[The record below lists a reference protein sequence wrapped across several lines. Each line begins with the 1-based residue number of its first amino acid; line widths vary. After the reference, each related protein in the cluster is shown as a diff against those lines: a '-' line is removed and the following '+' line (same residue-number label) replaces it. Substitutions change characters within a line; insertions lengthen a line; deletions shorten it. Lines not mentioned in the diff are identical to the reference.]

1 MVGHINF
8 KGSIISIETARSV
21 IDVASE
27 GQASDIVL
35 IDVSNVSDYCDHL
48 IIMTADNNRQIDNLA
63 KKIKEMMWRMGAPIR
78 HIEGEPESGWV
89 LLDQGNL
96 VTHIFS
102 EEKRSMYDLDELW
115 NTGVALVR
123 VQ

>member
-1 MVGHINF
+1 
-8 KGSIISIETARSV
+8 
-21 IDVASE
+21 
-27 GQASDIVL
+27 
-35 IDVSNVSDYCDHL
+35 
-48 IIMTADNNRQIDNLA
+48 MTADNNRQIDNLA

-123 VQ
+123 IQ

>member
-63 KKIKEMMWRMGAPIR
+63 KKIKEMMWVKGVPIR
-78 HIEGEPESGWV
+78 HIEGEPE
-89 LLDQGNL
+89 
-96 VTHIFS
+96 
-102 EEKRSMYDLDELW
+102 
-115 NTGVALVR
+115 
-123 VQ
+123 

>member
-89 LLDQGNL
+89 LRAQGNM
-96 VTHIFS
+96 VTDIF
-102 EEKRSMYDLDELW
+102 
-115 NTGVALVR
+115 G
-123 VQ
+123 